1 MKELEFVTLENGNE
15 YIILDEID
23 DNGIKYLYLV
33 NSGNSSDFAIRKEFG
48 NELIG
53 LDNKAELNRVLDVF
67 VKKNYELFNGDV
79 DKIINNI

>member
-33 NSGNSSDFAIRKEFG
+33 NSGNSSDFAIR
-48 NELIG
+48 
-53 LDNKAELNRVLDVF
+53 
-67 VKKNYELFNGDV
+67 
-79 DKIINNI
+79 